1 MTELNFNP
9 FPELETERLRL
20 REVNVDDKKEV
31 FQLRSDKNIMKFIP
45 RPLVKNEEE
54 AIEFIGTI
62 VQGIIK
68 RELINWAITLKDDNK
83 LIGIIGFYRIAPDNN
98 RAEVGYILSADF
110 HKKGIM
116 REALLEIINYGFNK
130 MKLHTIEAVI
140 DPRNAASENI
150 LIKSNFTKEAHFRE
164 NFFYEGEYLDSV
176 HYTLHR
182 TKQL

>member
-1 MTELNFNP
+1 MTELNFDP

-31 FQLRSDKNIMKFIP
+31 FQLRSDKDIMKFIP
-45 RPLVKNEEE
+45 RPLVKNVEE
-54 AIEFIGTI
+54 AIEFIRTI
-62 VQGIIK
+62 EEGIK
-68 RELINWAITLKDDNK
+68 KKEFINWAITLKGNDK
-83 LIGIIGFYRIAPDNN
+83 LIGIIGFYRMAIDHN
-98 RAEVGYILSADF
+98 RAEVGYILQGDF
-110 HKKGIM
+110 QKKGIM
-116 REALLEIINYGFNK
+116 REALLEVINYGFNK

-150 LIKSNFTKEAHFRE
+150 LVKSNFTKEAHFRE

-182 TKQL
+182 AKQL